1 MNINIDL
8 NLTMLQ
14 DIQRD
19 SLRFINWAG
28 VRGAP

>member
-14 DIQRD
+14 DIQGD
-19 SLRFINWAG
+19 SFRFINRAE
-28 VRGAP
+28 VRGTP